1 MIKVYPSLP
10 QYPHFLCSYLN
21 HLFYMFEKIFMIS
34 YLYAYR
40 IQRQYNIQITEVN
53 IDKLK
58 ITAYRGS
65 LGKSYLKSSTYKNC
79 IRGFGMHCIE

>member
-40 IQRQYNIQITEVN
+40 IQRQYNKYNGTRKAYDTEVN

-65 LGKSYLKSSTYKNC
+65 LGKSYL
-79 IRGFGMHCIE
+79 